1 MKNILVT
8 GSSGLIGTILLKK
21 IKKYNLF
28 GIDIKENNYENF
40 EKADI
45 SDQSNLQRIMQKNNI
60 DTVVH
65 LAGNASVNADWDSLL
80 KNNFNGTFNV
90 FNASKESKVKKI
102 IFASSNHA
110 IGLFENDSPY
120 KEIVKGEYS
129 KVPIDYNLIQPNCEV
144 RPDSLYLS
152 LIHI

>member
-90 FNASKESKVKKI
+90 FNACKESSVKK
-102 IFASSNHA
+102 
-110 IGLFENDSPY
+110 LFLQALTMLL
-120 KEIVKGEYS
+120 
-129 KVPIDYNLIQPNCEV
+129 DYLKMTALI
-144 RPDSLYLS
+144 RK
-152 LIHI
+152 